1 MGASYSEICID
12 SVYHIV
18 QRAIVGDQQAFT
30 YLTNRYYNMV
40 YATIDNILQQPEYT
54 LEATQDTFVKAF
66 KYLSTW
72 RGDCKWSTWL
82 YCIARTTALDYIRQ
96 HKAQQRRAN
105 ILPEELLHHAIDID
119 DTPFER
125 LVRQEQCIALLE
137 AIEQLSLDDATIL
150 TLFYFD
156 DLSLHQICVQM
167 NINLSNAKSKLCR
180 ARQRLRNK
188 CDGMAISI

>member
-1 MGASYSEICID
+1 MGASYTESVID
-12 SVYHIV
+12 KEYYIV
-18 QRAIVGDQQAFT
+18 QRAIAGDQKAFAD
-30 YLTNRYYNMV
+30 LTNQYYNLV
-40 YATIDNILQQPEYT
+40 YVTINDILQHPEYT
-54 LEATQDTFVKAF
+54 LEAAQDTFVKAF

-82 YCIARTTALDYIRQ
+82 YCIARTTAFDYIRQ
-96 HKAQQRRAN
+96 HKAQKKRAN
-105 ILPEELLHHAIDID
+105 ILPEALLHQAIDGS

-125 LVRQEQCIALLE
+125 LVRQEQYTTLLR
-137 AIEQLSLDDATIL
+137 AIEQLSSDDATIL

-156 DLSLHQICVQM
+156 DLSLHQICVKM

-188 CDGMAISI
+188 YDVRAIGI